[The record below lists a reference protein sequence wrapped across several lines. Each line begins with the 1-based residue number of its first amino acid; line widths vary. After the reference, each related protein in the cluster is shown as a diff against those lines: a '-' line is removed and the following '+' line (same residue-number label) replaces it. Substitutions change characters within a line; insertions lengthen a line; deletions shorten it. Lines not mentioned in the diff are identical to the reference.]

1 MVKNNPN
8 YEHYFLNPVNIFHK
22 QYEALRSFF
31 VEKIPAKDVAAK
43 YGYTLISFYSLVKD
57 FKKNIMLDKNNMS
70 QFFALPQFGRKPIDD
85 FGKLNTFIVEMRKKF
100 LSIPDIKSSCDALGI
115 KTSEKHVYNVI
126 KKNGFSRLPRRDS
139 QSKEFSL
146 SEAKIKAPNSYQ
158 LDFGVKDHFSTQNSI
173 GVLSFIPII
182 KKYGIDKIINES
194 NYPETKTINKLSSI
208 LSFAC
213 LKLSNIK
220 RYNADDIWCN
230 DRGLGLFAGLNV
242 LPKTAWFSSYSSRVT
257 RKMNQSFLKEMHNIW
272 QSNNILSDTINFDFT
287 TIPYWGD
294 DSALEN
300 NWSGK
305 RGKALSGMLAALA
318 QDPDSG
324 IIDYT
329 DMTVRHN
336 NESNIVLEFLD
347 FYKRNAKNNENLRYI
362 VFDSKVTPFKN
373 LKKIDEQNIK
383 FITIRRR
390 GAKLIEKINAIKK
403 EDWKK
408 IHVMNADG
416 KGRTIKVF
424 EEYVLIK
431 EYGKK
436 IRQLSITGHGKIKP
450 AIIISNDFE
459 ISKEDMVRKY
469 AKRWIIEKSI
479 SEQIDFFHLNRVS
492 SSMVI
497 KVDFDLCMTVLAYN
511 LYRLLA
517 LDLSEGYSH
526 NTAQTI
532 FNKFIYNSGFVN
544 ITDSEIIIEMKKKRN
559 LPLLLSVLSKYEK
572 DSMPW
577 MNNLKLKF
585 LGASTT

>member
-1 MVKNNPN
+1 M
-8 YEHYFLNPVNIFHK
+8 NPVNVFHK

-31 VEKIPAKDVAAK
+31 VEKIPAKNSATQ
-43 YGYTLISFYSLVKD
+43 YGYTLISFYSLVKN
-57 FKKNIMLDKNNMS
+57 FKKSFMLNNN
-70 QFFALPQFGRKPIDD
+70 QFFALPQFGRKPIDNA
-85 FGKLNTFIVEMRKKF
+85 GKLNSFIVEMRKKF
-100 LSIPDIKSSCDALGI
+100 LSIPDIKSSCDVLEM
-115 KTSEKHVYNVI
+115 KTSEKHIYNVI
-126 KKNGFSRLPRRDS
+126 KKNGFARLPRRDY

-146 SEAKIKAPNSYQ
+146 SCAKLNAPSSYQ
-158 LDFGVKDHFSTQNSI
+158 LDFSTKDHFSTQNSI
-173 GVLSFIPII
+173 GVLSFIPLI
-182 KKYGIDKIINES
+182 KRYGIDKIINET
-194 NYPETKTINKLSSI
+194 NYPETRTINKLSSI
-208 LSFAC
+208 LSFVC

-242 LPKTAWFSSYSSRVT
+242 LPKTAWFSSYSSRIT
-257 RKMNQSFLKEMHNIW
+257 RKMNQSFLKKMHSIW
-272 QSNNILSDTINFDFT
+272 QNNTLLSDTINFDFT

-329 DMTVRHN
+329 DTTVRHN

-347 FYKRNAKNNENLRYI
+347 FYKSNTNRGENVRYI

-390 GAKLIEKINAIKK
+390 GAKLIERIHAIPK
-403 EDWKK
+403 ENWKR
-408 IHVMNADG
+408 IHVMNANG
-416 KGRTIKVF
+416 KGRTIKVV
-424 EEYVLIK
+424 EEYVVIK
-431 EYGKK
+431 EYGKE
-436 IRQLSITGHGKIKP
+436 IRQLIITGHGKIKP
-450 AIIISNDFE
+450 AIIISNDYE
-459 ISKEDMVRKY
+459 ISKEDLVRKY

-511 LYRLLA
+511 LYRLLG
-517 LDLSEGYSH
+517 LELSGGYSH
-526 NTAQTI
+526 TTAQTI

-544 ITDSEIIIEMKKKRN
+544 ITDTQIIIEMKKKRN
-559 LPLLLSVLSKYEK
+559 LPLLLSALTKYEK
-572 DSMPW
+572 DPIPW

-585 LGASTT
+585 SGASTT